1 MKVFRIF
8 SFVLLCVFIS
18 ANIVAQNY
26 MYKEEFDSERDWPIN
41 DNGHRVSVSNGQCY
55 FENKKS
61 GTYQAIRSHQFRLNK
76 NDDFEMETS
85 IRKIDGAPNSDISF
99 CYEFKDGYTYKEFS
113 FTPKGSYRIA
123 THIEDAFL
131 KIPNWKTS
139 TSINQGNEATN
150 VLKVRKEGSTISFYI
165 NEVLVQSKEYKNP
178 MQNETAFILRDNQR
192 IAIDYIRV
200 KRINDELDSN
210 TILYEGFTDNSNQWE
225 TSYDS
230 NIRMDIRN
238 GDYVLDYRST
248 SGGMISTIP
257 IFMKQSK
264 SYTIKTKIKQITGTS
279 QDSYA
284 LTFQRKD
291 NENCFIFGLS
301 SGGSYTISQIYNG
314 DRIAIQNWK
323 SSPHIKK
330 GTGVYNTLKVVKD
343 GFTFKFYVNDHL
355 LTSAYSSQG
364 LEKSDIGFMMFG
376 KQKVSVGF
384 LSVKY
389 NDGR

>member
-1 MKVFRIF
+1 
-8 SFVLLCVFIS
+8 
-18 ANIVAQNY
+18 

-41 DNGHRVSVSNGQCY
+41 DSGHRVSVSNGQCY

-85 IRKIDGAPNSDISF
+85 IRKISGAPNSDISF
-99 CYEFKDGYTYKEFS
+99 CYEFKDTYTYKEFS
-113 FTPKGSYRIA
+113 FTPKGLYKIA

-131 KIPNWKTS
+131 KIPDWERS
-139 TSINQGNEATN
+139 SAINQGEGATN
-150 VLKVRKEGSTISFYI
+150 VLKVRKEGSTIAFYI
-165 NEVLVQSKEYKNP
+165 NEVLVQSKEYKSP
-178 MQNETAFILRDNQR
+178 MDNETAFILRDNQK

-200 KRINDELDSN
+200 KRLNDELNKN
-210 TILYEGFTDNSNQWE
+210 TILYEGFTDNSNEWD
-225 TSYDS
+225 TSYDATMRTDVRDG
-230 NIRMDIRN
+230 N
-238 GDYVLDYRST
+238 YVIDYRSAN
-248 SGGMISTIP
+248 GGMISTIP
-257 IFMKQSK
+257 IYMKKST
-264 SYTIKTKIKQITGTS
+264 SYTIKTKISQITGTS

-291 NENCFIFGLS
+291 NKNCFIFGLS
-301 SGGSYTISQIYNG
+301 SGGSYTISQMYKG
-314 DRIAIQNWK
+314 DRIAIQDWK

-364 LEKSDIGFMMFG
+364 YEESEIGFMVFG
-376 KQKVSVGF
+376 KQKVNVGYLNVF
-384 LSVKY
+384 Y
-389 NDGR
+389 NDAR